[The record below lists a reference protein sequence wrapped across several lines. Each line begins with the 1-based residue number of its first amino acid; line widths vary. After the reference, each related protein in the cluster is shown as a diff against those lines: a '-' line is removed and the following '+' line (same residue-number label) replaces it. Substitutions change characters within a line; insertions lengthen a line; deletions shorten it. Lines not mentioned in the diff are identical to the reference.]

1 MFTCAA
7 ITRDNSANQSGL
19 PPTPLCFG
27 AKASKLCLFLSIF
40 VSFFFTCC
48 TVKEEALFKEVY
60 CSCAELVFDERIH
73 CCKDHSSLCTAAM
86 ISFQSKG
93 FIMNLHSHKKKKE
106 TPLKTQLS
114 SYTARGSITSLE
126 KTSLFIWVPCIF
138 LAQLT
143 KQCLRFVQITFKKSC

>member
-48 TVKEEALFKEVY
+48 TVKEEALFTEVY

-93 FIMNLHSHKKKKE
+93 FIMNLHSQKKKKRNAIENSVKFIHSQGINYFSRKNLTVYLGSLHFFSTTNE
-106 TPLKTQLS
+106 TMFAFCS
-114 SYTARGSITSLE
+114 NNI
-126 KTSLFIWVPCIF
+126 
-138 LAQLT
+138 
-143 KQCLRFVQITFKKSC
+143 